1 MEKKT
6 RAKRKWQTH
15 KHTFRGDY
23 SGSDLKTLNQFVFEF
38 GTVYKEGVFNMAIR
52 FCSGDRARKSN
63 ARRGYVG
70 FFFFCKNRYYTE
82 NIVKLFREV

>member
-1 MEKKT
+1 MTDTEVGTWKK
-6 RAKRKWQTH
+6 KRGQKESG

-38 GTVYKEGVFNMAIR
+38 GTVYKEGVFNMEIR

-70 FFFFCKNRYYTE
+70 FFF
-82 NIVKLFREV
+82 L